1 MDRAAGHRPLN
12 FLDAY
17 YGYNQICIH
26 PRGVEKI
33 AFIIESVNYCYQ
45 VFPFGQKNVGAT
57 YQRLMDKIFKN
68 QIGRNMKVYVNDM
81 VVKSNE
87 VESHVKDLAEI
98 FLQIRKHNMRL
109 NPEKCVFEVR

>member
-1 MDRAAGHRPLN
+1 M
-12 FLDAY
+12 
-17 YGYNQICIH
+17 
-26 PRGVEKI
+26 
-33 AFIIESVNYCYQ
+33 
-45 VFPFGQKNVGAT
+45 
-57 YQRLMDKIFKN
+57 MDKIFKN